1 MVDLNDPELL
11 RKLALVFLEAQLAE
25 QQQKRLLLGG
35 FDFEEGKQLYETFPR
50 QIARFYESRTPEQLE
65 DQAQN
70 AAIAVGVAAA
80 IRWALMQ

>member
-65 DQAQN
+65 DLAQN
-70 AAIAVGVAAA
+70 ASIAVGVAAT

>member
-50 QIARFYESRTPEQLE
+50 QIAQYYESRTPEQLE

-70 AAIAVGVAAA
+70 AAIAVGIAAT